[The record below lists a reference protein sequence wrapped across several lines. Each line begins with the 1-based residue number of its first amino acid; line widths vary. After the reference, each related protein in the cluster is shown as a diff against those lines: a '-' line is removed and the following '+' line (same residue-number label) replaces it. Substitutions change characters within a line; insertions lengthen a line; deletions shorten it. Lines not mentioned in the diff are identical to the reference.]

1 MTLKQITLTAMLLTI
16 MVSTIT
22 AQKTSVYQEAQVHF
36 KTGSDLYDKSVYGLA
51 MESFSKASRTIHTP
65 SDHQTE
71 VLKTQSDLMYALS
84 ALHLEQQ
91 EAEKLVLDFVRENK
105 GNPLASKAL
114 FELGNYAYAAKKY
127 DEAAEYFGMMDRSGI
142 TEEQY
147 GEAKFKQGYA
157 LFVKKKFS
165 QAKTAFGS
173 MRSVK
178 NSYYYPSNYYYGM
191 SSFFLNNYRD
201 AIDGFKIASG
211 TRKYRV
217 QVPYYIVQIH
227 FSQKEFDEVI
237 TYGEEALKE
246 TEVQKKV
253 EIGQMVGMAYFEKGQ
268 YDKALPYLNDYASKS
283 NTLKNSELY
292 TVGYVNYHAKAYAKA
307 VEYFRR
313 SAGSDDQVGQQSNY
327 YLGMSY
333 TKTGERAL
341 ARTAFARAANMK
353 FVQEIA
359 EDALF
364 QYAKLSVE
372 LNADKEAIETLL
384 KVPSTSKNYAEAQ
397 DLIADV
403 LQKTKDY
410 ENAIKVIESLRE
422 MSPRI
427 KEAYQKVTFNR
438 GLQLFNDKQHDQAL
452 LSFDN
457 SLKHPVDAKIK
468 TMATFWKAEIYHQ
481 RADYKT
487 SITEFNSFLNLEKST
502 PNIPDASL
510 IHLANYAQGYNYL
523 KQNDFSTSLTYFEKT
538 IDGIKKNSSKITSDL
553 VKKNV
558 FGDAVLRAGDAF
570 FKRNRYAE
578 ASKYYNEA
586 ITNKYSGYDY
596 AIFQK
601 AIISGLENKLNQK
614 IDLLESLVSQQP
626 NSSYADDALFEL
638 GYSYEDAQNIGKAK
652 ESLNKLVNQYKD
664 KSNLVN
670 QGYIKLGL
678 LYYNTGDKQGAIRY
692 YKNVFSNNPTKQEAD
707 DALAAL
713 EEIYVVDMGQSDE
726 YFKFLETIP
735 GYKVAGDTKDSLT
748 FRVAQVQYENG
759 NYDRA
764 IAAYGDYISKYPK
777 GAYLLQAYYNRGES
791 FLIQKKYADGL
802 KDYEVVVEKGQ
813 SPYYLKAVEKAA
825 VISYNYTEDFQKS
838 YNYYTKLESA
848 TNNLDLKFDAQLGA
862 LRSASRNNNSAGV
875 LSYADKVMENPKAT
889 SEHKATAHF
898 LSGKIHF
905 DKKDYDKAMPH
916 FRSTIDLIDN
926 VQTAEARYNIAVIHF
941 QKKSYENA
949 EAAAREVLEKSAA
962 YARWVAKS
970 LILMSDIYVAQGDM
984 VSAKAAL
991 EAVIENFDQDP
1002 AIVAEAKEKLRV
1014 VDQKS
1019 SSSKKPTTRKNNDE
1033 IDFDNSGGK

>member
-1 MTLKQITLTAMLLTI
+1 MTLKQITFTALLLI
-16 MVSTIT
+16 FLVSAIT
-22 AQKTSVYQEAQVHF
+22 AQKTSIYQEAQVHF

-51 MESFSKASRTIHTP
+51 MESFSKASRTINTP
-65 SDHQTE
+65 ADHQTE

-84 ALHLEQQ
+84 ALHLEQE
-91 EAEKLVLDFVRENK
+91 EAEKLVLDFVRDNK

-142 TEEQY
+142 SEEQY
-147 GEAKFKQGYA
+147 AEAKFKQGYA
-157 LFVKKKFS
+157 MFVKKKFS

-173 MRSVK
+173 LRNVK
-178 NSYYYPSNYYYGM
+178 NEYYYPSNYYYGM
-191 SSFFLNNYRD
+191 SSFYLNNYKD
-201 AIDGFKIASG
+201 AIDGYKIASG

-237 TYGEEALKE
+237 TYGEQALKE

-253 EIGQMVGMAYFEKGQ
+253 EIGQMIGMAYFEKGE
-268 YDKALPYLNDYASKS
+268 YAKALPYLNEYASKS
-283 NTLKNSELY
+283 NSMKDGELY
-292 TVGYVNYHAKAYAKA
+292 TVGYVNYHAKSYEKA
-307 VEYFRR
+307 IEYFRR
-313 SAGSDDQVGQQSNY
+313 SSSADDQIGQQSNY

-341 ARTAFARAANMK
+341 ARTAFSKAANMK
-353 FVQEIA
+353 FVPEIS

-384 KVPSTSKNYAEAQ
+384 KVPTTSKNYSEAQ

-410 ENAIKVIESLRE
+410 ENAIKVIESLKE

-438 GLQLFNDKQHDQAL
+438 GLQLYNDKQHDQAL
-452 LSFDN
+452 VSFDK

-481 RADYKT
+481 RKDYKL
-487 SITEFNSFLNLEKST
+487 SITEFNSFLNQEKSVSG
-502 PNIPDASL
+502 IPDPSL

-523 KQNDFSTSLTYFEKT
+523 KQDDFSTSLTYFEKT
-538 IDGIKKNSSKITSDL
+538 IDGIKKNSSKINSDL
-553 VKKNV
+553 VRKNV
-558 FGDAVLRAGDAF
+558 FGDAVLRAGDAY

-638 GYSYEDAQNIGKAK
+638 GYAYEDAQNPGKAK
-652 ESLNKLVNQYKD
+652 EALNKLVTQYKD

-678 LYYNTGDKQGAIRY
+678 ISYNAGDKNAAIKY
-692 YKNVFSNNPTKQEAD
+692 YKSIFNNNPTKQEAD

-764 IAAYGDYISKYPK
+764 ITGYGDYISKYPK
-777 GAYLLQAYYNRGES
+777 GAYLLQAYYNRAES
-791 FLIQKKYADGL
+791 YLVQKKYADGL
-802 KDYEVVVEKGQ
+802 KDYETVVEKGQ

-825 VISYNYTEDFQKS
+825 IISYNFTEDFQKS
-838 YNYYTKLESA
+838 YSYYTKLESS

-862 LRSASRNNNSAGV
+862 LRSASRINNSSGV
-875 LSYADKVMENPKAT
+875 LSYAEKVMENPKAT
-889 SEHKATAHF
+889 SEHRATAHF
-898 LSGKIHF
+898 LTGKIHF
-905 DKKDYDKAMPH
+905 DKKEYDKALPQ
-916 FRSTIDLIDN
+916 FRSTIELTDN
-926 VQTAEARYNIAVIHF
+926 VQTAEARYNIAFILF
-941 QKKSYENA
+941 QKKDYENA
-949 EAAAREVLEKSAA
+949 EAAAREVLEKSAS
-962 YARWVAKS
+962 YSSWVAKS
-970 LILMSDIYVAQGDM
+970 LILMSDVYVAQGDL

-1002 AIVAEAKEKLRV
+1002 EIVAEAKEKLRIV
-1014 VDQKS
+1014 EQKS
-1019 SSSKKPTTRKNNDE
+1019 NSSKKPTTKKNSDE
-1033 IDFDNSGGK
+1033 IDFDNTGGK